1 MRNQFTTINFQAS
14 SFGSMDTPKYS
25 GRIRMALDL
34 AIKLNDTY
42 LMSTD
47 INEILQAVLVGVTA
61 GEGLGFN
68 RAILVRINDKDGILQ
83 GEYGIGPADKE
94 EAYKIWTDINKY
106 GWSLFEILNGV
117 KDKVKDNSHPINQLA
132 KKIIVSI
139 EDQHHILV
147 RSLKDKRAIL
157 VDLSNARENDHHSEL
172 ELSDLL
178 ETDQFAI
185 APLISGDIAYGLIIA
200 DNFISKNTIHTEDVE
215 ALELFSSLASIGL
228 GKACICAQLQDR
240 LAELERLY
248 EDLERNKDLLI
259 EAERYTALGRMADQL
274 LHEIRNPLS
283 ALGGIAKILA
293 KKAIDPTV
301 KSYANII
308 VKETT
313 RLEKI
318 VNKLFDF
325 TCSPVLTLK
334 PVALYTLI
342 KEVISLLSSDL
353 EKQRIKIHLTLP
365 EPEPILNL
373 DSVHIRQVFL
383 NVLKNSLDAMPDG
396 GEIFITVN
404 RRKND
409 LNECITIC
417 IRDTGPGLP
426 PGYTLKAMEPF
437 FTTKPYGMG
446 LGLNLAKRIVEMHY
460 GTFCLSCNK
469 DKGVEV
475 VISLPVYKKDKF
487 QKQWC

>member
-1 MRNQFTTINFQAS
+1 MRNHFDTVEFQSS
-14 SFGSMDTPKYS
+14 SFDPMNSPKYS
-25 GRIRMALDL
+25 GRIKMALDL

-42 LMSTD
+42 LKSTD

-68 RAILVRINDKDGILQ
+68 RAILVRINDRGRVLQ
-83 GEYGIGPADKE
+83 GEYGVGPADKE
-94 EAYKIWTDINKY
+94 EAYKIWTDINRY

-117 KDKVKDNSHPINQLA
+117 KDKVKDDSHPINQLA
-132 KKIIVSI
+132 KKIVVPI
-139 EDQHHILV
+139 EDKQHILV
-147 RSLKDKRAIL
+147 RSLIDKRAIL
-157 VDLSNARENDHHSEL
+157 VDISNNQDNYLSEV
-172 ELSDLL
+172 ELSSLL
-178 ETDQFAI
+178 GTKQFAI

-200 DNFISKNTIHTEDVE
+200 DNFISKNPIYTEDVE
-215 ALELFSSLASIGL
+215 ALELFASLASIGL
-228 GKACICAQLQDR
+228 GKAYMCAQLQDR

-283 ALGGIAKILA
+283 ALGGIARILT

-301 KSYANII
+301 RSYANII

-313 RLEKI
+313 RLERI

-334 PVALYTLI
+334 PVGLYGLI
-342 KEVISLLSSDL
+342 REVVSLLSSDF
-353 EKQRIKIHLTLP
+353 EKQNVKIHLDLP

-373 DSVHIRQVFL
+373 DSIHIRQVFL
-383 NVLKNSLDAMPDG
+383 NILKNSLDAMPDG
-396 GEIFITVN
+396 GEIFIEVTKREIEN
-404 RRKND
+404 NK
-409 LNECITIC
+409 CINIC
-417 IRDTGPGLP
+417 IKDTGPGLP
-426 PGYTLKAMEPF
+426 PGFTLKAMEPF

-446 LGLNLAKRIVEMHY
+446 LGLNLAKRIIEMHY

-475 VISLPVYKKDKF
+475 LITLPLYDKSNSPN
-487 QKQWC
+487 QWC

>member
-1 MRNQFTTINFQAS
+1 MRNHFTTIDFKTS
-14 SFGSMDTPKYS
+14 SFGSMDAPKYS

-68 RAILVRINDKDGILQ
+68 RAILVRINDKDRVLQ
-83 GEYGIGPADKE
+83 GEYGVGPADKE
-94 EAYKIWTDINKY
+94 EAYKIWTDINRY

-117 KDKVKDNSHPINQLA
+117 KDKVKDDTHPINQLA
-132 KKIIVSI
+132 KKIIVPI
-139 EDQHHILV
+139 EDKQHILV
-147 RSLKDKRAIL
+147 RSLMDKRAIL
-157 VDLSNARENDHHSEL
+157 VDISNNQDNYLSEV
-172 ELSDLL
+172 ELSSLL
-178 ETDQFAI
+178 GTNQFAI

-200 DNFISKNTIHTEDVE
+200 DNFISKNLIYTEDVE
-215 ALELFSSLASIGL
+215 ALELFASLASIGL
-228 GKACICAQLQDR
+228 GKAYICAQLQDR
-240 LAELERLY
+240 LIELERLY

-283 ALGGIAKILA
+283 ALGGIARILT

-313 RLEKI
+313 RLEQI

-334 PVALYTLI
+334 PVGLYGLI
-342 KEVISLLSSDL
+342 KEVVSLLSSDL
-353 EKQRIKIHLTLP
+353 EKQKVKIHLDLP

-373 DSVHIRQVFL
+373 DSIHIRQVFL

-396 GEIFITVN
+396 GEIFIEVTK
-404 RRKND
+404 RETWKQQMYK
-409 LNECITIC
+409 
-417 IRDTGPGLP
+417 
-426 PGYTLKAMEPF
+426 YT
-437 FTTKPYGMG
+437 Y
-446 LGLNLAKRIVEMHY
+446 
-460 GTFCLSCNK
+460 
-469 DKGVEV
+469 
-475 VISLPVYKKDKF
+475 
-487 QKQWC
+487 

>member
-1 MRNQFTTINFQAS
+1 MRNHFTTIDFHS
-14 SFGSMDTPKYS
+14 SFDSMETPKYS

-42 LMSTD
+42 LRSTD

-68 RAILVRINDKDGILQ
+68 RAILVRINDKDGVLQ
-83 GEYGIGPADKE
+83 GEYGVGPANKE
-94 EAYKIWTDINKY
+94 EAYKIWTDINRY
-106 GWSLFEILNGV
+106 GWSLFEILDGV
-117 KDKVKDNSHPINQLA
+117 KNKVKDNSHPINQLA
-132 KKIIVSI
+132 KRIVVSI
-139 EDQHHILV
+139 EDNQHILV
-147 RSLKDKRAIL
+147 RSLRDKRAIL
-157 VDLSNARENDHHSEL
+157 VDIPSSQDNYLSEI
-172 ELSDLL
+172 ELSSLL
-178 ETDQFAI
+178 ETNQFAI

-200 DNFISKNTIHTEDVE
+200 DNFISKNPIYTEDVE
-215 ALELFSSLASIGL
+215 ALELFASLASIGL
-228 GKACICAQLQDR
+228 GKAYMCAQLQER
-240 LAELERLY
+240 LMELERLY

-283 ALGGIAKILA
+283 ALGGIARILT

-301 KSYANII
+301 RSYANII

-313 RLEKI
+313 RLEQI

-334 PVALYTLI
+334 PVGLYGLI

-353 EKQRIKIHLTLP
+353 EKQRIKLHLDLP
-365 EPEPILNL
+365 KPEPILNL

-396 GEIFITVN
+396 GEIFIEVVRRETENNRCVN
-404 RRKND
+404 IR
-409 LNECITIC
+409 

-469 DKGVEV
+469 DRGVEV
-475 VISLPVYKKDKF
+475 SITLPLYDKS
-487 QKQWC
+487 KSSKWC